1 MDRALEKLI
10 GELCDNI
17 ELKKAII
24 EKDYEEA
31 ISIVQEEY
39 NIYNVYIVDEFSFF
53 DVIYNAIKEEDVTM
67 LEELIASSVNLYMYN
82 LIANLLKYFAII
94 SEDASKK
101 EDWEITECYLTDRFS
116 LEKINN
122 LSDEDIK
129 WAARE
134 ILELKDKKYFKAEA
148 IREVLKMPIE
158 DDDTNLQIKFVESL
172 IHSNALTYWPLVI
185 GILKGN
191 LDEFMEEYAAMKA
204 LREEFYN
211 IQKPYEHETRQL
223 LLNLERIS
231 LKN

>member
-1 MDRALEKLI
+1 
-10 GELCDNI
+10 
-17 ELKKAII
+17 
-24 EKDYEEA
+24 
-31 ISIVQEEY
+31 
-39 NIYNVYIVDEFSFF
+39 
-53 DVIYNAIKEEDVTM
+53 
-67 LEELIASSVNLYMYN
+67 
-82 LIANLLKYFAII
+82 
-94 SEDASKK
+94 
-101 EDWEITECYLTDRFS
+101 
-116 LEKINN
+116 
-122 LSDEDIK
+122 
-129 WAARE
+129 
-134 ILELKDKKYFKAEA
+134 
-148 IREVLKMPIE
+148 MPIE

>member
-158 DDDTNLQIKFVESL
+158 DDDTNLQIKYVESL